1 MAGKEIKQTIRLDG
15 EREYSQAIREAQ
27 RNLRTLRSELKA
39 ETAEL
44 GANATAQQKN
54 EARAKSLKAQIAEQE
69 KVVETL
75 KKALAEAKRDYSDN
89 EDVVQKWEQ
98 KLNDARTT
106 LANMQNGLSETENA
120 MRGASSA
127 TAEGVTATKSFAD
140 ALGSIASAGESVSG
154 AIEGIFTDMI
164 SGVRDAITELW
175 EFIGDAAA
183 RANNWTDI
191 AGYWNT
197 DPVNVQKW
205 SRALDANGK
214 SLADYEAIV
223 TRLVLGGKNKE
234 ITEMLGVSDVNYT
247 DQWEYATAVME
258 QISELSKSGNL
269 PENLWETI
277 FGERRATKAMDIVN
291 SWDSIQKDLE
301 EFDPEKGG
309 YGWDAEG
316 QAALDKYYVD
326 MERLEAKWQAIKDKV
341 ALGLG
346 NVTADLLVNVEGGLD
361 ALNEYFNADS
371 EAEREAAL
379 EKFRENITE
388 FFRKVGEAIRVALEQ
403 LGQVGDEL
411 SRSDDPVVAAIGNLM
426 KKLTDALSWIVNHQ
440 EEVKGAF
447 EAIFGVWFLAK
458 LAAIGGK
465 LSGIVAQI
473 EVIKAFKGWS
483 AGGAA
488 ASGAGNAAA
497 SGGGSA
503 AVSGGGFLAGLKGLP
518 MSMGMAGG
526 AGTVLPLAALLAGGY
541 GGVKLIQAN
550 LNDELLNAVYGDGSG
565 EDGLLGSMSQESWR
579 RAFEYFRIYSDS
591 EQTGTEAAFD
601 ARDSLVESI
610 ESDGIDLS
618 EQAVSLLENI
628 FENRLNETD
637 PDGMIAAIEQRYPDF
652 FEEDATWTDAA
663 TAVTDSIDRLV
674 GANQTGAQTGI
685 TGEDMGFFK
694 GLPGLMRQALLG
706 RISGIKVVM
715 DGVEVGHLVAPT
727 VSRDIAQTVG

>member
-120 MRGASSA
+120 MRGASDA

-164 SGVRDAITELW
+164 SGVRDAVVELW
-175 EFIGDAAA
+175 ELIGDTASK
-183 RANNWTDI
+183 ANSWSDI

-197 DPVNVQKW
+197 DTGTIEKYARAVKATHDEFSDLENV
-205 SRALDANGK
+205 
-214 SLADYEAIV
+214 V

-234 ITEMLGVSDVNYT
+234 ITEMLGISDENYT
-247 DQWEYATAVME
+247 DQWDYAMAVMD

-277 FGERRATKAMDIVN
+277 FGERRATKAMDLVN
-291 SWDSIQKDLE
+291 DWDKIQAKLPTYDANNGGFGMGTERTGFMSDL
-301 EFDPEKGG
+301 
-309 YGWDAEG
+309 AE
-316 QAALDKYYVD
+316 QIDDVEQKY
-326 MERLEAKWQAIKDKV
+326 V
-341 ALGLG
+341 ALKDQFAAGLG
-346 NVTADLLVNVEGGLD
+346 VIAADLLVNVSGGLD

-411 SRSDDPVVAAIGNLM
+411 SKSDDPVVSAIGNLM
-426 KKLTDALSWIVNHQ
+426 KKMTDALQWMVDNQ
-440 EEVKGAF
+440 DAVKGAF

-458 LAAIGGK
+458 LAMIGGK

-497 SGGGSA
+497 EGA
-503 AVSGGGFLAGLKGLP
+503 AASGGGFWAGLKALP
-518 MSMGMAGG
+518 MSAGMAGG
-526 AGTVLPLAALLAGGY
+526 AGTLLPIAALLAGGI
-541 GGVKLIQAN
+541 GGAKMIQAN
-550 LNDELLNAVYGDGSG
+550 LDDEQLNAVYGQGGG
-565 EDGLLGSMSQESWR
+565 EGGMLGTMSEESWQ
-579 RAFEYFRIYSDS
+579 RAFEYYRIFSDA

-601 ARDSLVESI
+601 ARDRLFESL

-618 EQAVSLLENI
+618 EQAVSLLESV

-637 PDGMIAAIEQRYPDF
+637 PDGMIAAIEQRYPRF

-663 TAVTDSIDRLV
+663 TAVNDTLDRLA
-674 GANQTGAQTGI
+674 GTNQNGSQTGLSS
-685 TGEDMGFFK
+685 EDAGFFK
-694 GLPGLMRQALLG
+694 GLPGLMRQALLN
-706 RISGIKVVM
+706 RISGIEVVM
-715 DGVEVGHLVAPT
+715 DGVKVGHLVAPT
-727 VSRDIAQTVG
+727 VSRDIGQSVG

>member
-44 GANATAQQKN
+44 GSNATAQQKN

-120 MRGASSA
+120 MRGASDA

-164 SGVRDAITELW
+164 SGVRDAVVELW
-175 EFIGDAAA
+175 GVISDTAAK
-183 RANNWTDI
+183 ANNWTDI

-197 DPVNVQKW
+197 DPVNVEKW
-205 SRALDANGK
+205 ANAVKDSGNNF
-214 SLADYEAIV
+214 ADLEAIV
-223 TRLVLGGKNKE
+223 TRLNLGGKGKE
-234 ITEMLGVSDVNYT
+234 ISEMLGISDVNYT
-247 DQWEYATAVME
+247 DQWDYAMAVMD

-277 FGERRATKAMDIVN
+277 FGEKKATKVMDLVN
-291 SWDSIQKDLE
+291 D
-301 EFDPEKGG
+301 
-309 YGWDAEG
+309 WDAIKEG
-316 QAALDKYYVD
+316 LTTYDADNGGFGMDSEELQTMNDLYVQITGIETKWAAL
-326 MERLEAKWQAIKDKV
+326 KDQMAAGFGKI
-341 ALGLG
+341 
-346 NVTADLLVNVEGGLD
+346 TADLLVNVSGGLD

-426 KKLTDALSWIVNHQ
+426 KKLTDALSWIVENQ

-458 LAAIGGK
+458 LAMVSGK
-465 LSGIVAQI
+465 LAGIVAQI
-473 EVIKAFKGWS
+473 EVIKAFKGWNT
-483 AGGAA
+483 AGAA

-497 SGGGSA
+497 EGA
-503 AVSGGGFLAGLKGLP
+503 AASGGGFWAGLKSLP
-518 MSMGMAGG
+518 MSVSMAGG
-526 AGTVLPLAALLAGGY
+526 AGTLLPIAALLAGGI
-541 GGVKLIQAN
+541 GGAKMIQAN
-550 LNDELLNAVYGDGSG
+550 LDDEQLNAVYGQGGG
-565 EDGLLGSMSQESWR
+565 EGGMLDTMSAESWR
-579 RAFEYFRIYSDS
+579 RAFEYYRIFSDA

-618 EQAVSLLENI
+618 EQAVSLLESV
-628 FENRLNETD
+628 FENQLNETD

-674 GANQTGAQTGI
+674 GANQNSSQTGLSS
-685 TGEDMGFFK
+685 EDAGFFK
-694 GLPGLMRQALLG
+694 GLPGLMRQALLN
-706 RISGIKVVM
+706 RISGIEVVM
-715 DGVEVGHLVAPT
+715 DGVKVGHLVAPT
-727 VSRDIAQTVG
+727 VSRDIGQSVG

>member
-44 GANATAQQKN
+44 GSNATAQQKN

-75 KKALAEAKRDYSDN
+75 KKALNEAKRDYGDN

-164 SGVRDAITELW
+164 SGVRDAVVELW
-175 EFIGDAAA
+175 GVISDTAAK
-183 RANNWTDI
+183 ANNWSDI

-197 DPVNVQKW
+197 DPANVEKW
-205 SRALDANGK
+205 ARAV
-214 SLADYEAIV
+214 EASSNSFSDLENVV
-223 TRLVLGGKNKE
+223 TRINLGGKTKE
-234 ITEMLGVSDVNYT
+234 ISEMLGVSDVNYSS
-247 DQWEYATAVME
+247 QWDYAMAVMDR
-258 QISELSKSGNL
+258 ISELSQSGNL

-277 FGERRATKAMDIVN
+277 FGEKKSTKVMDLVN
-291 SWDSIQKDLE
+291 DWDTIREGLTTFDADNGGFGMGAEDLQTMNDLDVQISTIEQKWIALKD
-301 EFDPEKGG
+301 
-309 YGWDAEG
+309 
-316 QAALDKYYVD
+316 QMAAGFGT
-326 MERLEAKWQAIKDKV
+326 IS
-341 ALGLG
+341 
-346 NVTADLLVNVEGGLD
+346 ADLLVNVSGGMD

-411 SRSDDPVVAAIGNLM
+411 SKSDDPVVAAIGNLM
-426 KKLTDALSWIVNHQ
+426 KKLTDALSWIVENQ

-458 LAAIGGK
+458 LAMVSGK
-465 LSGIVAQI
+465 LAGIVAQI
-473 EVIKAFKGWS
+473 EVIKAFKGWNT
-483 AGGAA
+483 AGAA

-497 SGGGSA
+497 EGA
-503 AVSGGGFLAGLKGLP
+503 AANGGGFWAGLKSLP
-518 MSMGMAGG
+518 MSVSMAGG
-526 AGTVLPLAALLAGGY
+526 AGTLLPIAALLAGGI
-541 GGVKLIQAN
+541 GGAKMIQAN
-550 LNDELLNAVYGDGSG
+550 LDDEQLNAVYGQGGG
-565 EDGLLGSMSQESWR
+565 EGGMLGTMSEESWR
-579 RAFEYFRIYSDS
+579 RAFEYYRIFSDA

-601 ARDSLVESI
+601 ARDRLFESL

-618 EQAVSLLENI
+618 EQAVSLLESV
-628 FENRLNETD
+628 FENQLNETD
-637 PDGMIAAIEQRYPDF
+637 PDGMIAAIEQRYPRF

-663 TAVTDSIDRLV
+663 TAVNDTLDRLA
-674 GANQTGAQTGI
+674 GTNQNGTQR
-685 TGEDMGFFK
+685 GFSDEAETNLK
-694 GLPGLMRQALLG
+694 GLPGAVEKGAEAGTAKALKNFSITLDG
-706 RISGIKVVM
+706 EVISRHVSQRI
-715 DGVEVGHLVAPT
+715 A
-727 VSRDIAQTVG
+727 RDVQ

>member
-44 GANATAQQKN
+44 GSNATAQQKN

-98 KLNDARTT
+98 KLNEARTT
-106 LANMQNGLSETENA
+106 LANMQNGLADTENA
-120 MRGASSA
+120 MRGVSGA

-140 ALGSIASAGESVSG
+140 ALGSIATVGESVSS
-154 AIEGIFTDMI
+154 AIEDIFTGLI
-164 SGVRDAITELW
+164 STVSDTIVELW
-175 EFIGDAAA
+175 DLIGETAAKA
-183 RANNWTDI
+183 DRYSDI

-197 DPVNVQKW
+197 NAATIEKYARSVE
-205 SRALDANGK
+205 STGK
-214 SLADYEAIV
+214 NFEDLEAIV
-223 TRLVLGGKNKE
+223 NHIVLGGKGKD
-234 ITEMLGVSDVNYT
+234 IAEMLGVSDVNYE
-247 DQWEYATAVME
+247 DQWEYAMAVMDRMY
-258 QISELSKSGNL
+258 ELRQSGNV
-269 PENLWETI
+269 PDNMWETI
-277 FGERRATKAMDIVN
+277 FGAKKATKAMDVLNAWGQIKEGLTTFNADEGGFGMGSEDLQTMNDLYVQ
-291 SWDSIQKDLE
+291 ITTIEQK
-301 EFDPEKGG
+301 
-309 YGWDAEG
+309 W
-316 QAALDKYYVD
+316 
-326 MERLEAKWQAIKDKV
+326 V
-341 ALGLG
+341 ALKDQMAAGFG
-346 NVTADLLVNVEGGLD
+346 RITADLTVNVSGGLD
-361 ALNEYFNADS
+361 ALNEYMNADS
-371 EAEREAAL
+371 EEEREAAL
-379 EKFRENITE
+379 EKFRQNIEE
-388 FFRKVGEAIRVALEQ
+388 FFRKVGEAIPEALE
-403 LGQVGDEL
+403 EL
-411 SRSDDPVVAAIGNLM
+411 SKVGEELSNSDDPVVAAVGNLL
-426 KKLTDALSWIVNHQ
+426 KSLTDAFQWIIDNQ
-440 EEVKGAF
+440 DKVKVAL
-447 EAIFGVWFLAK
+447 EAIFGFWFLAK

-465 LSGIVAQI
+465 LATIVAQI
-473 EVIKAFKGWS
+473 ETIKAFKGWS

>member
-1 MAGKEIKQTIRLDG
+1 MPGKEIKHTIRLEG

-54 EARAKSLKAQIAEQE
+54 EVRAKSLKAQIAEQE

-75 KKALAEAKRDYSDN
+75 KKALAEAKKDYADN

-98 KLNDARTT
+98 KLNEARTT

-120 MRGASSA
+120 MRGASDA

-140 ALGSIASAGESVSG
+140 ALGSIATAGESVSG
-154 AIEGIFTDMI
+154 AIEGIFSGMI

-175 EFIGDAAA
+175 EMIGDTAAK
-183 RANNWTDI
+183 ANNWTDI

-197 DPVNVQKW
+197 DPVTVQAW

-223 TRLVLGGKNKE
+223 NRLVLGGKNKE
-234 ITEMLGVSDVNYT
+234 ITEMLGISDVNYT
-247 DQWEYATAVME
+247 DQWAYATAVMQE
-258 QISELSKSGNL
+258 ISNLSKEGNL
-269 PENLWETI
+269 PDNLWETI
-277 FGERRATKAMDIVN
+277 FGEKRAVKAMDIVN
-291 SWDSIQKDLE
+291 TWDGIQKELG
-301 EFDPEKGG
+301 EFDPENGG
-309 YGWDAEG
+309 FGLNSEETQQMND
-316 QAALDKYYVD
+316 LYVQIQTI
-326 MERLEAKWQAIKDKV
+326 EAKWAALKDQMAAGFGKI
-341 ALGLG
+341 
-346 NVTADLLVNVEGGLD
+346 TADLLVNVSGGMD

-371 EAEREAAL
+371 EEERAAAL
-379 EKFRENITE
+379 EKFRQNIEE
-388 FFRKVGEAIRVALEQ
+388 FFRKVGEAIRVALE
-403 LGQVGDEL
+403 EL
-411 SRSDDPVVAAIGNLM
+411 SKVGEELSNSDDPIVSAIGNLM
-426 KKLTDALSWIVNHQ
+426 KKLTDALQWIVGHQ

-465 LSGIVAQI
+465 LAGIVAQI
-473 EVIKAFKGWS
+473 ETIKAFKGWS

-488 ASGAGNAAA
+488 A
-497 SGGGSA
+497 
-503 AVSGGGFLAGLKGLP
+503 SGGGFLAGLKGLP

-550 LNDELLNAVYGDGSG
+550 LNDEQLNAVYGDGSG
-565 EDGLLGSMSQESWR
+565 EDGLLGGMSQESWR
-579 RAFEYFRIYSDS
+579 RAFEYFKVYSDA

-674 GANQTGAQTGI
+674 GTNQNGSQTGLSS
-685 TGEDMGFFK
+685 EDAGFFK
-694 GLPGLMRQALLG
+694 GLPGLMRQALMS
-706 RISGIKVVM
+706 RINGIEVVM
-715 DGVEVGHLVAPT
+715 DGEKVGRLVTPY
-727 VSRDIAQTVG
+727 VGGGFYRMVTE

>member
-54 EARAKSLKAQIAEQE
+54 EARAKSLKAQITEQE

-120 MRGASSA
+120 MRGASDA

-140 ALGSIASAGESVSG
+140 ALGSIATAGESVSG
-154 AIEGIFTDMI
+154 AIEATFSGMI

-175 EFIGDAAA
+175 EMIGDTAAK
-183 RANNWTDI
+183 ANNWTDI

-197 DPVNVQKW
+197 DPANVEKW
-205 SRALDANGK
+205 ARAV
-214 SLADYEAIV
+214 EASSNSFSDLESVV
-223 TRLVLGGKNKE
+223 TRISLGGKGKE
-234 ITEMLGVSDVNYT
+234 ISEMLGISDVNYT
-247 DQWEYATAVME
+247 SQWDYAMAVMD

-277 FGERRATKAMDIVN
+277 FGEKKATKVMDLVN
-291 SWDSIQKDLE
+291 DWDTIKEGLTTFNADEGGFGLGEEDLQVMN
-301 EFDPEKGG
+301 DLDVQISTI
-309 YGWDAEG
+309 DAKLD
-316 QAALDKYYVD
+316 AL
-326 MERLEAKWQAIKDKV
+326 KDKL
-341 ALGLG
+341 AAGFG
-346 NVTADLLVNVEGGLD
+346 RVTADLLVNVSGGMD

-371 EAEREAAL
+371 EEERAAAL
-379 EKFRENITE
+379 EKFRQNIEE
-388 FFRKVGEAIRVALEQ
+388 FFRKVGEAIRVALE
-403 LGQVGDEL
+403 EL
-411 SRSDDPVVAAIGNLM
+411 SKVGEELSSSDDPVVSAFGNLM
-426 KKLTDALSWIVNHQ
+426 KKLTDALQWIVNNQ
-440 EEVKGAF
+440 EAVKGAF

-465 LSGIVAQI
+465 LAGIVAQI
-473 EVIKAFKGWS
+473 ETIKAFKGWS

-503 AVSGGGFLAGLKGLP
+503 AASGGGFLAGLKGLP

-550 LNDELLNAVYGDGSG
+550 LNDEQLNAVYGDGSG
-565 EDGLLGSMSQESWR
+565 EDGLLGGMSQESWR
-579 RAFEYFRIYSDS
+579 RALEYFRIYSDS

-674 GANQTGAQTGI
+674 GANQTGAQAGI